1 VESKSGRIRIVKHWR
16 ILVVVVIFVVAP
28 AISSFAQSSSS
39 SGDSVGGVIVFVGL
53 VLGLATVVVLIAS
66 KISKPK
72 SQERVKQLSA
82 EAMAFLDN
90 VKAGRFTPPD
100 TPLMLAADEI
110 ALLHEPSKLIEA
122 RATRV
127 YAGGGTRVYG
137 VYIGG
142 GQSSSV
148 QALKQL
154 DSGALTLTTKRLVF
168 TGSMESR
175 VTNLKDIVSIEG
187 FADAIEISTAKRAK
201 RQVYLVRNPILWR
214 GLVRVVSGGGA
225 TIRFNCPRCGETVT
239 PEQRNCPKCNEQLS
253 LPRSFQDALRK
264 KAECGGGFE
273 PLPQPEA
280 DASTDIRFNCP
291 ACGQHLCV
299 EEEGAG
305 ATVNCPNCNEQIEIP
320 QGSTRPPP
328 LPQSTS

>member
-1 VESKSGRIRIVKHWR
+1 MTVNYWQTA
-16 ILVVVVIFVVAP
+16 LAML
-28 AISSFAQSSSS
+28 AA
-39 SGDSVGGVIVFVGL
+39 GDDVGGVIAFVGV
-53 VLGLATVVVLIAS
+53 VLGLVIGVVLIAN
-66 KISKPK
+66 KIISKPQ

-90 VKAGRFTPPD
+90 VKAGKFSPPD

-110 ALLHEPSKLIEA
+110 ALLNEPSTLIEA

-148 QALKQL
+148 QNLKKL
-154 DSGALTLTTKRLVF
+154 DAGTLTLTTKRLVF

-201 RQVYLVRNPILWR
+201 RQVYRVRNPILWR

-225 TIRFNCPRCGETVT
+225 SIRLNCPRCGQTVT

-264 KAECGGGFE
+264 KAESADE
-273 PLPQPEA
+273 LLQPEA
-280 DASTDIRFNCP
+280 EPNADIRFDCP
-291 ACGQHLCV
+291 HCGQHLCV
-299 EEEGAG
+299 EEGAAG
-305 ATVNCPNCNEQIEIP
+305 MTVNCPNCNEQIGIP